1 MLILEQISEYFI
13 SLTDQ
18 ISFYYYILKYFL
30 YFCVGALF
38 IFLIRKLVNFFQF
51 FSNKFG
57 KDFFMDRVK
66 SFFNFIV
73 FIVLSICIGGHS
85 AMDQICV

>member
-1 MLILEQISEYFI
+1 
-13 SLTDQ
+13 
-18 ISFYYYILKYFL
+18 
-30 YFCVGALF
+30 VGALF

-73 FIVLSICIGGHS
+73 FIVLSICIGWFIVFYLTN
-85 AMDQICV
+85 DIF